1 MPIMWILIVSN
12 ACLMEWV
19 FAQIANLNIEFI
31 DIKDNKKC
39 KPCMT
44 NCYKCYNMTNCI

>member
-1 MPIMWILIVSN
+1 MGV
-12 ACLMEWV
+12 CLDCKPKYT
-19 FAQIANLNIEFI
+19 FS
-31 DIKDNKKC
+31 IKDNKKC